1 MQERKMIDN
10 SITSDRKMQIQLY
23 NAFHKKMYNSCFRIL
38 RDRYEAEDAMQE
50 SFLKVFASIDK
61 YDSETSF
68 DAWILRIAIN
78 TAIDRLRK
86 NKIEFIDYNETV
98 LSNQI
103 DDSDS
108 EEEEREL
115 VMEKVEQ
122 IKAAIEQLPNTA
134 RLIVNL
140 YLIEGY
146 DHEEIAEIL
155 KIQPGNARVQYMRA
169 KQKLIKII
177 KQNKK

>member
-1 MQERKMIDN
+1 LQ
-10 SITSDRKMQIQLY
+10 
-23 NAFHKKMYNSCFRIL
+23 
-38 RDRYEAEDAMQE
+38 DRYEAEDAMQD
-50 SFLKVFASIDK
+50 SFIKIFSNIDK

-68 DAWILRIAIN
+68 DAWMLRIAIN

-86 NKIEFIDYNETV
+86 NKMEFIDYNDTV
-98 LSNQI
+98 LSYQI

-108 EEEEREL
+108 ENEEKEL

-122 IKAAIEQLPNTA
+122 IKAAIEQLPNAA

-146 DHEEIAEIL
+146 DHEEIAGIL
-155 KIQPGNARVQYMRA
+155 KIQPGNVRIQYMRA

-177 KQNKK
+177 KNNKK

>member
-1 MQERKMIDN
+1 
-10 SITSDRKMQIQLY
+10 
-23 NAFHKKMYNSCFRIL
+23 MYNSCFRIL
-38 RDRYEAEDAMQE
+38 RDKYEAEDAMQE
-50 SFLKVFASIDK
+50 SFLKAFANIDK
-61 YDSETSF
+61 YDSNISF

-86 NKIEFIDYNETV
+86 NKMEFIDYTETV
-98 LSNQI
+98 SPNII
-103 DDSDS
+103 DDSDE

-134 RLIVNL
+134 RLIVTL

-146 DHEEIAEIL
+146 DHEEIADIL
-155 KIQPGNARVQYMRA
+155 KIQQGTVRIQYMRA
-169 KQKLIKII
+169 KQKLIEII
-177 KQNKK
+177 KRNKKWAV

>member
-1 MQERKMIDN
+1 LQDK
-10 SITSDRKMQIQLY
+10 
-23 NAFHKKMYNSCFRIL
+23 
-38 RDRYEAEDAMQE
+38 YEAEDAMQE
-50 SFLKVFASIDK
+50 SFIKVFSNIDK

-86 NKIEFIDYNETV
+86 NKMEFIDYNDAV
-98 LSNQI
+98 LSYQI

-108 EEEEREL
+108 ENEEKEL

-146 DHEEIAEIL
+146 DHEEIAGIL
-155 KIQPGNARVQYMRA
+155 KIQPGNVRIQYMRA

-177 KQNKK
+177 KNNKK

>member
-1 MQERKMIDN
+1 VLQ
-10 SITSDRKMQIQLY
+10 
-23 NAFHKKMYNSCFRIL
+23 
-38 RDRYEAEDAMQE
+38 DRYEAEDAMQD
-50 SFLKVFASIDK
+50 SFLKVFSNIDK
-61 YDSETSF
+61 YDSETPF

-86 NKIEFIDYNETV
+86 KKIEFIDYNEAV
-98 LSNQI
+98 LPNQI

-108 EEEEREL
+108 EDEEKEL

-122 IKAAIEQLPNTA
+122 IKAAIEQLPSAA